1 MGLMTS
7 GFHPFVLASLA
18 LLNFHATLL
27 VQAKRVW
34 CVARHS
40 RDVGEWWVKLGD
52 GYSGFTFCLPLATF
66 SWPLFTGLMW
76 LGSLSFLFGFAFL
89 PLALVQELSL
99 VAALYTICWLHAKTK
114 GSKNALGKLVYSAS
128 TFPANIGS
136 NFFGI
141 GEQDEA
147 GKEAGLFFWQLI
159 FFLVLAFLSP
169 MVNNGAH
176 LAFAVYSGA
185 GTAATTALTGQIYAT
200 TYPGDLSFP
209 IITELDPAKALAAVR
224 AVLAASFDVAALDTD
239 ALLASADGFLVLNVL
254 VGLIKP
260 FVSGAAVLLS
270 YQDLVTK
277 NVPAWKIGG
286 DQNFEPK
293 TILREQGRTEST
305 AVQMNPLGKKAAGV

>member
-1 MGLMTS
+1 
-7 GFHPFVLASLA
+7 
-18 LLNFHATLL
+18 
-27 VQAKRVW
+27 
-34 CVARHS
+34 
-40 RDVGEWWVKLGD
+40 
-52 GYSGFTFCLPLATF
+52 
-66 SWPLFTGLMW
+66 
-76 LGSLSFLFGFAFL
+76 
-89 PLALVQELSL
+89 
-99 VAALYTICWLHAKTK
+99 
-114 GSKNALGKLVYSAS
+114 
-128 TFPANIGS
+128 
-136 NFFGI
+136 
-141 GEQDEA
+141 
-147 GKEAGLFFWQLI
+147 
-159 FFLVLAFLSP
+159 

-209 IITELDPAKALAAVR
+209 IIAELDPAKALAAVR
-224 AVLAASFDVAALDTD
+224 AVLAASFDVTALDTD

-305 AVQMNPLGKKAAGV
+305 AVQMNPLGKKAAGA